1 MKQTLKKFCAVA
13 VLAAG
18 LAVSASAQVIVNP
31 VNLAT
36 NTVPTSTT
44 TTADSNYITVGSRS
58 TFNLFSSVTPTLN
71 STNGAGTGSL
81 IQTVQGSPD
90 STPNSGSLW
99 FAAGYLTNT
108 YSTTNPVT
116 AYASFS
122 VASFQSVKVSAL
134 NNTGTNL
141 VATNLVDSY
150 LCK

>member
-1 MKQTLKKFCAVA
+1 MKKLLSIAAVTF
-13 VLAAG
+13 G
-18 LAVSASAQVIVNP
+18 LAICASAQVIVNP

-36 NTVPTSTT
+36 NTVPTNTT
-44 TTADSNYITVGSRS
+44 TTTDSGYITVGSRS

-90 STPNSGSLW
+90 ATPTSGSLW
-99 FAAGYLTNT
+99 FTAGYLTNT

-141 VATNLVDSY
+141 VATNLADSY
-150 LCK
+150 LVK